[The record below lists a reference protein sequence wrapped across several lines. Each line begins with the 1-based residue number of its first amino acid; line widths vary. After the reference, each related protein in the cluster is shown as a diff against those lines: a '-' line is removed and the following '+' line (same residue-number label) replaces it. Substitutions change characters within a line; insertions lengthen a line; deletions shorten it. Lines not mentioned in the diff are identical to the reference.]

1 MVKKY
6 ILKKRN
12 NKTMLHYLLAFIIF
26 IHSLLHLMG
35 YSKAF
40 QYTGIKHIE
49 AHISRPIGIL
59 WIMSCFFFTGAGVLF
74 LLNNDYWQIVGVVS
88 IALSQIAIII
98 GWKNAR
104 YGTIVNLLILT
115 AIVISKYSDLFQK

>member
-1 MVKKY
+1 
-6 ILKKRN
+6 
-12 NKTMLHYLLAFIIF
+12 MLHYLLAIIIF
-26 IHSLLHLMG
+26 IHGLLHLMG

-40 QYTGIKHIE
+40 QYSGIKHIK

-59 WIMSCFFFTGAGVLF
+59 WIMGCLFFIATGVLF
-74 LLNNDYWQIVGVVS
+74 LLNNDYWQIAGIVS
-88 IALSQIAIII
+88 IVLSQIVIII

-115 AIVISKYSDLFQK
+115 AIIITKYTDWFEK

>member
-1 MVKKY
+1 
-6 ILKKRN
+6 
-12 NKTMLHYLLAFIIF
+12 
-26 IHSLLHLMG
+26 MG

-40 QYTGIKHIE
+40 QYSGIKQIK

-59 WIMSCFFFTGAGVLF
+59 WIMSFLFFIATGVLF
-74 LLNNDYWQIVGVVS
+74 LLNNDYWQSGGLVS
-88 IALSQIAIII
+88 IALSQIVIIM

-115 AIVISKYSDLFQK
+115 AILISKYTDLFGK